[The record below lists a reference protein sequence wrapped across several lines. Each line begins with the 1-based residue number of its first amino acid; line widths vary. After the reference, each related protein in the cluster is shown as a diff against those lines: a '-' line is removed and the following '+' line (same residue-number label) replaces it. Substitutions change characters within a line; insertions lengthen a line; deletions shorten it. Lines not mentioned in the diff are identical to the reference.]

1 MMLPPPT
8 AAKTMGP
15 AVRIAFRQIM
25 TTLNQHTRSDQM
37 RGEDEEGRLPR
48 SLVVKTFK
56 FIFATLLIAL
66 AFAAT
71 YTTSATAFSE
81 SDFWSILA
89 WGGAV
94 NGALLLGALSFS
106 RVRRIANAALALV
119 TLVGIATAYL
129 IHTDLYL
136 ASNRAVLVLLC
147 IATGVGLFSAFQI
160 MDELPWGGP
169 VLLAAALMGL
179 GVMGGGYWS
188 PRDIFVQGHV
198 RDSQQATFEGGVEG
212 DATNLRN
219 ITFQATPNLY
229 FVSFDSIAPRALL
242 DRYLDLETTEFHTV
256 FKEHFRRFPNFFTNA
271 VLTGHSL
278 NQLLALDEGYY
289 YWQKVRLRE
298 QGKRDDPRLFAGQ
311 NPSPLLD
318 ILHKNGYETTTI
330 YVDTYFGEYK
340 GPYVDNYIIFWNST
354 VCHLLDD
361 GRRDIAFWGYCR
373 FFGSGSDVQTYIAE
387 QVTTRANDNT
397 PQFTMAHIY
406 APGHTAGSFRHG
418 NDTQL
423 KAFKTQY
430 LQRSAHA
437 ARYLELIVRQL
448 AKTDP
453 TGILLVYGDHGP
465 LVSRGVD
472 FKDNPEF
479 HIQDYYGI
487 LGGVYPRDACTVWFD
502 EAAAQ
507 GYMTILDAVHALLRC
522 LSGGES
528 ARVEAKE
535 YSPGGWTRQGTPAG
549 QAPPDYKDFLYE

>member
-1 MMLPPPT
+1 M
-8 AAKTMGP
+8 
-15 AVRIAFRQIM
+15 
-25 TTLNQHTRSDQM
+25 
-37 RGEDEEGRLPR
+37 
-48 SLVVKTFK
+48 
-56 FIFATLLIAL
+56 
-66 AFAAT
+66 
-71 YTTSATAFSE
+71 
-81 SDFWSILA
+81 
-89 WGGAV
+89 
-94 NGALLLGALSFS
+94 LLGALSFS

-119 TLVGIATAYL
+119 TLADIATAYL

-147 IATGVGLFSAFQI
+147 IATVVGLFNAFQI

-169 VLLAAALMGL
+169 VLSAAALMGL
-179 GVMGGGYWS
+179 GVMAGGYWS
-188 PRDIFVQGHV
+188 PPRDILVQGNV
-198 RDSQQATFEGGVEG
+198 RDLQQATFEGGVEG

-256 FKEHFRRFPNFFTNA
+256 FEEHFRRFPNFFANA
-271 VLTGHSL
+271 VMTGHSL

-289 YWQKVRLRE
+289 YWQKVGLRA

-330 YVDTYFGEYK
+330 YMDTYFGEHK
-340 GPYVDNYIIFWNST
+340 GPYVDNYIIFQDST

-361 GRRDIAFWGYCR
+361 GIRDIAFWGYCR
-373 FFGSGSDVQTYIAE
+373 LFGSINDSQTGKMYTVE
-387 QVTTRANDNT
+387 QVTARANDNT
-397 PQFTMAHIY
+397 PQFIMAHIY
-406 APGHTAGSFRHG
+406 APGHTAGSFRYS
-418 NDTQL
+418 NDTQRE
-423 KAFKTQY
+423 AFKTWY
-430 LQRSAHA
+430 LKRNAQT

-453 TGILLVYGDHGP
+453 TGILLVYGDHGSI
-465 LVSRGVD
+465 VSRGVD
-472 FKDNPEF
+472 FQDNPEF
-479 HIQDYYGI
+479 HIQDHYGI
-487 LGGVYPRDACTVWFD
+487 VGGVYPRDACTVWFD

-528 ARVEAKE
+528 ARVAAKE
-535 YSPGGWTRQGTPAG
+535 YSPGGWTRQPDHQNISFAGQYPDGWTRQGAPAG
-549 QAPPDYKDFLYE
+549 QTPPDYKDFLYE